1 MKNLWTICA
10 LTGSL
15 LLSGCVSAPPAPRT
29 FDQLG
34 QFGSTPLNQNSY
46 RISFQAGNN
55 ISFGTAEEITLLKA
69 AQTTVKNGFQFFKV
83 QDDPSNRNQRPPR
96 QAVVYPTPYYPYGY
110 YGFRRHPM
118 FHDPFYDIPQ
128 VVNVDPVQVSYTIS
142 CFKDRNAAPEDA
154 FDARLILESL
164 GQKYGLNAVGDVL
177 PVQPAAT
184 QAQ

>member
-1 MKNLWTICA
+1 MKNLWVICTFA
-10 LTGSL
+10 ASL
-15 LLSGCVSAPPAPRT
+15 LVAGCVSTPSAPRT

-34 QFGSTPLNQNSY
+34 QFGATPLNQHSY
-46 RISFQAGNN
+46 RISFQGAAN

-83 QDDPSNRNQRPPR
+83 QNDPSNRSQQPPR
-96 QAVVYPTPYYPYGY
+96 QAVVYSTPYYPYGY

-118 FHDPFYDIPQ
+118 FYDPFYGVPQ

-142 CFKDRNAAPEDA
+142 CFKDRKSAPEDA
-154 FDARLILESL
+154 FDARLILQSL
-164 GQKYGLNAVGDVL
+164 GQKYGLNSSGDVL
-177 PVQPAAT
+177 PVQPTTT